1 MRTRLREQLKEIEE
15 DFGLGGLG
23 DLAMKGAGYVNPVIA
38 AANTYK
44 VKDKASGLIEWL
56 RKKGDKFTGEKY
68 PRSNQKT
75 KPKPEKKGIIQWH
88 KEKIKAFNKK
98 QQSPKPIPKPS
109 PKPEPKSKPS
119 PKPSPKPEPKGG
131 FTQAHVIGGTAL
143 AAALGLGARHL
154 YKKYKK
160 RKEKKKFNFN

>member
-15 DFGLGGLG
+15 GFGLGGLG

-68 PRSNQKT
+68 PRS
-75 KPKPEKKGIIQWH
+75 EKKGIIQWH
-88 KEKIKAFNKK
+88 KEKIKTFNKK
-98 QQSPKPIPKPS
+98 QQSPKPT
-109 PKPEPKSKPS
+109 PKPEN
-119 PKPSPKPEPKGG
+119 KGG
-131 FTQAHVIGGTAL
+131 FTQAHAIGGTM
-143 AAALGLGARHL
+143 AATAIGLGIHKL
-154 YKKYKK
+154 YKKYKRNK
-160 RKEKKKFNFN
+160 ASKKKIF